1 MNEWITHRLD
11 GEALERLAAEG
22 AAATGTGARTVE
34 ERR

>member
-11 GEALERLAAEG
+11 GEALERLAGEG
-22 AAATGTGARTVE
+22 VMAGDPGDRPAE